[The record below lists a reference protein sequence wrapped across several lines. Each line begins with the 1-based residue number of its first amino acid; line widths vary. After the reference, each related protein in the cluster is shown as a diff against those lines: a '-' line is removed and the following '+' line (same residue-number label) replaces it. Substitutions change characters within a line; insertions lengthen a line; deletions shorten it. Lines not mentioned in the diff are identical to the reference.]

1 VTKYEI
7 LLLLDPE
14 MDDGRQAEIVG
25 RVREQ
30 VETGGGS
37 WDLHDPWG
45 RRRLAYE
52 IGHKTDGTYHL
63 LHFTS
68 DAATLDE
75 ISRVL
80 RIDDGVMRHM
90 ATRRLEGSP
99 ARPVALSAP
108 ARQDE
113 PVEDEPA
120 QDEPAQDEPAP
131 AASTDEV
138 AAEDVA
144 AEDVEVEETEA
155 EDAEVD
161 EEPIEVAISTEVEEE
176 E

>member
-1 VTKYEI
+1 MTKYEI

-113 PVEDEPA
+113 PT
-120 QDEPAQDEPAP
+120 QDEPAQDEPTP
-131 AASTDEV
+131 DASTDEV
-138 AAEDVA
+138 AAEDVE
-144 AEDVEVEETEA
+144 AEDVEVEETEV

-161 EEPIEVAISTEVEEE
+161 EKPIEVAISTEVEEE